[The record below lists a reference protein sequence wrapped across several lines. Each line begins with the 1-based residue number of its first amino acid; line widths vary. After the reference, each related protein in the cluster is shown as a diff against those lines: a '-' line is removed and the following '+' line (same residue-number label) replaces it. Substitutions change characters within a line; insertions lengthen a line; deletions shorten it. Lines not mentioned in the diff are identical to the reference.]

1 MDHEQAKSSVEMQA
15 CHCRAARAL
24 LNWTIADLAKRAGL
38 SADTVHRFESE
49 KPGSRES
56 TRRVIR
62 QVLEGEGFEF
72 YNGQEPGVR
81 IRLSI
86 KKATSQSG

>member
-1 MDHEQAKSSVEMQA
+1 MDHEQANSVEMHA
-15 CHCRAARAL
+15 RHCRAARAL
-24 LNWTIADLAKRAGL
+24 LNWTIADLAKRSGL

-56 TRRVIR
+56 TRRLIR
-62 QVLEGEGFEF
+62 QVFEREGFEF

-81 IRLSI
+81 IRRSN
-86 KKATSQSG
+86 KKATPQSG